1 MYTREQ
7 ASIIKQQ
14 FWTRF
19 GKYMAP
25 ILSADGEKINWINYK
40 TGIRH
45 LSFRMNATHE
55 FAYIGIEINDKEPV
69 KRAALYDQFMI
80 LAPVLEQTLGEKWQW
95 QAQDE
100 HEHHQSLSSVSIS
113 LQGCNIFKESDWPQI
128 ISFLKPRI
136 LKLDEFWYEHKMI
149 FEMLG

>member
-7 ASIIKQQ
+7 SSYIKQQ

-25 ILSADGEKINWINYK
+25 IPSALGEKINWINYK

-45 LSFRMNATHE
+45 LNFRMDATDE
-55 FAYIGIEINDKEPV
+55 FAYIGIEINHKDPI
-69 KRAALYDQFMI
+69 RAVALYKQFGI
-80 LAPVLEQTLGEKWQW
+80 LAPSLEETLAEKWQW
-95 QAQDE
+95 QAECSQE
-100 HEHHQSLSSVSIS
+100 HNQLLCSIS
-113 LQGCNIFKESDWPQI
+113 ISHPGCNILKESDWPAI

-136 LKLDEFWYEHKMI
+136 LKLDQFWIEHKMI
-149 FEMLG
+149 FEMVG

>member
-25 ILSADGEKINWINYK
+25 ILSADGEKINWMNYK

-45 LSFRMNATHE
+45 INFRMNATQGS
-55 FAYIGIEINDKEPV
+55 AYIGIEINHKDDV
-69 KRAALYDQFMI
+69 QAAALYKQFRKCEQM
-80 LAPVLEQTLGEKWQW
+80 LEDTLQEKWQW
-95 QAQDE
+95 QAVYE
-100 HEHHQSLSSVSIS
+100 NEHHQILSTIS
-113 LQGCNIFKESDWPQI
+113 LTHPGCNVLKEADWPAI

-136 LKLDEFWYEHKMI
+136 LKLDEFWCEHKMI
-149 FEMLG
+149 FEMIG